1 MTEIAAIDGTHDL
14 KLTDESGNTVSLI
27 LCDRRGERNVLAFDP
42 TPMDQNT
49 LKTYSGTQKYA
60 DMEAG
65 PWSSVAQSDWSGGR
79 GSKDFDNDQSM
90 YYDGYNINTLR
101 PGEIIL
107 GPKATPISVTATC
120 SNTQKV
126 GTGIILINT
135 VSPAAATY
143 YEAYRFTAATSVT
156 ASSLSVTIAA
166 AAGTVDTGSLQV
178 GLATV
183 NTGVPDPTTLAAN
196 MSSTTIA
203 IVDIPKL
210 TYTTLTFTLAA
221 TLALTAGTDYFMVFK
236 YTGLDTTPTYGYIIT
251 ANASTTALSADERK
265 ISTNGS
271 DWTSGSIAF
280 YYEPYFTIYGSDK
293 ICKQNLFE
301 YKGAMFT
308 VGKVDDNTAPKLYIV
323 GDQGMCETTDTT
335 TTVIK
340 THSSVRDWA
349 VNEAAGAIF
358 VLVSGTGSDQP
369 QNWRPITLNDV
380 HADGPP
386 ITNSFTVS
394 PAFDVKPD
402 DTTQYAIVCSDT
414 LKEVTD
420 AAGASFSTNYWTTAS
435 TEGTPIVSD
444 VLVANGAVYFAM
456 GEGSEVVIT
465 RMHAY
470 DNSGVWTFSFS
481 DLNDYTAGTAPETA
495 AFTFLKLASDQ
506 AGTYIWGAKGGYPSA
521 IYYAPIVDA
530 TAWTSSAT
538 ALTWSSAI
546 NVGELG
552 ERITGLE
559 VHGDYGNLFVL
570 KEGSIWQIVDKKPY
584 RVDVREMGNTTDYRN
599 GRAHTVHGKY
609 LYFSWHDTILRFIEG
624 YLDTVGPDQAEVGTP
639 TADRAGH
646 FSCLTGYKGMVLG
659 SVDAGTSG
667 VSSVLAYNGQGYCEL
682 YSGTSG
688 SRIQNI
694 YVQSTPGNIVD
705 RLWISE
711 GAKIV
716 WIPLSTDPFN
726 HPDSSYY
733 FSTSGYLIT
742 SWFYV
747 GLQEVSK
754 LFANLK
760 MVIENTTASEEWVT
774 AEYQLDN
781 STDWLPATPYTFDT
795 FSEENTLSATY
806 NLDGKRIRF
815 KFSLYSHNGA
825 ESPRII
831 ASVLE
836 AAVRIQTKY
845 ATQVM
850 CLLEDDGITREGAP
864 DETRLAVTKY
874 NRLKAMM
881 ALATPVAVTSDIE
894 LITGKYAFVD
904 NVKPLPLEVNDETG
918 KKNKYACQFTLI
930 EVT

>member
-1 MTEIAAIDGTHDL
+1 
-14 KLTDESGNTVSLI
+14 
-27 LCDRRGERNVLAFDP
+27 
-42 TPMDQNT
+42 
-49 LKTYSGTQKYA
+49 
-60 DMEAG
+60 
-65 PWSSVAQSDWSGGR
+65 
-79 GSKDFDNDQSM
+79 
-90 YYDGYNINTLR
+90 
-101 PGEIIL
+101 
-107 GPKATPISVTATC
+107 
-120 SNTQKV
+120 
-126 GTGIILINT
+126 
-135 VSPAAATY
+135 
-143 YEAYRFTAATSVT
+143 
-156 ASSLSVTIAA
+156 
-166 AAGTVDTGSLQV
+166 
-178 GLATV
+178 
-183 NTGVPDPTTLAAN
+183 

-203 IVDIPKL
+203 IVDIPKT

-221 TLALTAGTDYFMVFK
+221 TLALTSGTDYFMVFK

-251 ANASTTALSADERK
+251 AYASTTALSADERK

-271 DWTSGSIAF
+271 DWTSGSITF

-301 YKGAMFT
+301 YKGALFT
-308 VGKVDDNTAPKLYIV
+308 VGKVDDNTAPKLYII

-349 VNEAAGAIF
+349 EDEAIGAIL

-369 QNWRPITLNDV
+369 QNWRPITDNAA

-394 PAFDVKPD
+394 PAFDVMPD
-402 DTTQYAIVCSDT
+402 DTTQYAIVASDV

-435 TEGTPIVSD
+435 TTGTPIVKD
-444 VLVANGAVYFAM
+444 VLVANGAVYFAL

-470 DNSGVWTFSFS
+470 DNSGTWTFSFS
-481 DLNDYTAGTAPETA
+481 DLNDYTDGTEPETA
-495 AFTFLKLASDQ
+495 AFSYLKLASDQ
-506 AGTYIWGAKGGYPSA
+506 AGTYIWGAKGGVPSS
-521 IYYAPIVDA
+521 IYYASIVDA
-530 TAWTSSAT
+530 TAWTSTAT

-546 NVGELG
+546 NVGELD

-559 VHGDYGNLFVL
+559 VYGDYGNLFVL
-570 KEGSIWQIVDKKPY
+570 KEGSIWQIIDKKPY

-599 GRAHTVHGKY
+599 GAAHTVHGKY
-609 LYFSWHDTILRFIEG
+609 LYFSWHDTLMRYIDG
-624 YLDTVGPDQAEVGTP
+624 YIDGVGPDQAEVGTP
-639 TADRAGH
+639 TANRAGH
-646 FSCLTGYKGMVLG
+646 FSSLTGYKGLVLG
-659 SVDAGTSG
+659 SIDAGTSG
-667 VSSVLAYNGQGYCEL
+667 VSSVNAYNGQGWCEL

-688 SRIQNI
+688 ARIQNI
-694 YVQSTPGNIVD
+694 YVQSIPGNTVD

-726 HPDSSYY
+726 HPDSSYN

-774 AEYQLDN
+774 AEYQVDGDTSWNDVNNTALN
-781 STDWLPATPYTFDT
+781 EFDT
-795 FSEENTLSATY
+795 FSEEVALYSTY
-806 NLDGKRIRF
+806 ILDGKRIRF
-815 KFSLYSHNGA
+815 RFTLYSHDGA
-825 ESPRII
+825 ETPRII

-836 AAVRIQTKY
+836 AAVRVPTKY
-845 ATQVM
+845 VTQVM
-850 CLLEDDGITREGAP
+850 CRLADDDRTLEGAP
-864 DETRLAVTKY
+864 DDTRLAITKY
-874 NRLKAMM
+874 NALVAMQT
-881 ALATPVAVTSDIE
+881 LATPVSISSPVE
-894 LITGKYAFVD
+894 LINSKYAFVD
-904 NVKPLPLEVNDETG
+904 NVTPIQTAIFDKAG
-918 KKNKYACQFTLI
+918 KKNKYVVSFSLI
-930 EVT
+930 EVN